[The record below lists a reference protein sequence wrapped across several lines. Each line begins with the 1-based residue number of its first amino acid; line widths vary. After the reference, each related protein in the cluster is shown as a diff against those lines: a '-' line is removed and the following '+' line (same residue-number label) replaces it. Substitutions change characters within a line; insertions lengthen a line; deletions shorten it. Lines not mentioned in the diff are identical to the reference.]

1 MYTSNHVSFYVI
13 TYQLENRFLSSC
25 SIRMKTNEFRFTW
38 SCFNNITSLLYDIMT
53 RSRYIL
59 YICSLV
65 MTLIDDN
72 INIAIIL
79 KKQLKNIIKLW
90 RQKVIVQTKF
100 MLVLIAEL
108 SSAIGSETFLK
119 HLSVLSIY
127 RPYKQNYSTS
137 ALCLYKI

>member
-100 MLVLIAEL
+100 MLALIAEL
-108 SSAIGSETFLK
+108 SSAIDSETFLK